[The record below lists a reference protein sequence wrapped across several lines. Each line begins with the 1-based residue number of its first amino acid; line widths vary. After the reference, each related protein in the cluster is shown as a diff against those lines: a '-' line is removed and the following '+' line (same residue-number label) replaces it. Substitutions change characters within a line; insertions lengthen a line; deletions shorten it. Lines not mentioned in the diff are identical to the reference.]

1 MTQSVIG
8 ALRVNLGL
16 DSAQFE
22 RGLGSASKRLADMRG
37 RFAAFSAAAG
47 AVGVA
52 LGGLTIATARSAN
65 ELTRMA
71 QVANTSPAE
80 LQRMA
85 AATRTVGI
93 DADKLSDILKDV
105 NDRIGD

>member
-1 MTQSVIG
+1 MSQSVIG

-52 LGGLTIATARSAN
+52 LGGLTVATARPDPPAG
-65 ELTRMA
+65 
-71 QVANTSPAE
+71 SPLPDEQPARY
-80 LQRMA
+80 Q
-85 AATRTVGI
+85 
-93 DADKLSDILKDV
+93 
-105 NDRIGD
+105 